1 MDSAQLRVKIEQA
14 KRRLLSAEQA
24 MQTALQVVEPAAKAD
39 KAMISNALRAAL
51 DELRSA
57 KQEVFDL
64 ERQIGP
70 EVGGVGRGHDR
81 ILAHWATSQS
91 WGVRR

>member
-1 MDSAQLRVKIEQA
+1 MDSAQLRVRIEQA
-14 KRRLLSAEQA
+14 KRRLISAEQA
-24 MQTALQVVEPAAKAD
+24 MQTALQVVEPAARAD

-70 EVGGVGRGHDR
+70 ED
-81 ILAHWATSQS
+81 
-91 WGVRR
+91 

>member
-57 KQEVFDL
+57 KREVFDL
-64 ERQIGP
+64 ERQIAP
-70 EVGGVGRGHDR
+70 ED
-81 ILAHWATSQS
+81 
-91 WGVRR
+91 

>member
-14 KRRLLSAEQA
+14 KRRLVSAEQA

-57 KQEVFDL
+57 KREVFDL
-64 ERQIGP
+64 ERLIAPEDCERRPPSCSIG
-70 EVGGVGRGHDR
+70 
-81 ILAHWATSQS
+81 
-91 WGVRR
+91 